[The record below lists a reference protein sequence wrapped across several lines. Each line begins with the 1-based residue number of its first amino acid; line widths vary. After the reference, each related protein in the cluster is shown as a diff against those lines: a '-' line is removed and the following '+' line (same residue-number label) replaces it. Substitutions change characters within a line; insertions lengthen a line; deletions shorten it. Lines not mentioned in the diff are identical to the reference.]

1 MQFMIWGTWMANSLL
16 LMMILLN
23 FLIAILCASFE
34 DVQNKAVQ
42 YEYKAKAEMN
52 VDTMLI

>member
-1 MQFMIWGTWMANSLL
+1 MIWGTWMANSLL